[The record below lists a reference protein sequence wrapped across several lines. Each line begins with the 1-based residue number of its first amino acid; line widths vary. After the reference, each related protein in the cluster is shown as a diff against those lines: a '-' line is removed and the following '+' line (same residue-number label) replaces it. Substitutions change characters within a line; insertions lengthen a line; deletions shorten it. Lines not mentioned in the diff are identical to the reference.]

1 VFVERGK
8 LAVAP
13 IFVKDVKPQRVALD
27 DEVVESRHRVWV
39 IARAAHHSAKF
50 LAHLLNNEELFWS
63 SDAESQPYANDIS
76 LRQFGL
82 PWAWLNV
89 GQAVCSACAG
99 QPSAAESGWRR
110 RLTLRPARS
119 MEVQPDAERRHRRVA
134 GIRCRSTE
142 TVLHYQEGWRQAS
155 RYGVRHMR

>member
-1 VFVERGK
+1 MLARRRRVFGRPLGPGIAGSGLNRNRALQRKSWDTTRWRRRCCRLVVGGCDAAHFVPAHVCSDVFEERGK
-8 LAVAP
+8 VAIGP
-13 IFVKDVKPQRVALD
+13 VFVKYVEPQRVALD

-89 GQAVCSACAG
+89 GQAVCS
-99 QPSAAESGWRR
+99 
-110 RLTLRPARS
+110 
-119 MEVQPDAERRHRRVA
+119 
-134 GIRCRSTE
+134 
-142 TVLHYQEGWRQAS
+142 
-155 RYGVRHMR
+155 